1 MKKARTIRPIFR
13 SHRNPERGTSLLEFA
28 LLVPLLT
35 ILLLGVIEVGRFADA
50 ALLVA
55 DAARA
60 GAQYGAQNLT
70 TAADVSGIANAAQQ
84 DVQGNSVL
92 NPVLGTNGLQAP
104 SSLVCRCD
112 GVSEDCG
119 TLSSCTGDGA
129 EYVQVIAS
137 GKFVSLFS
145 FPGLPGG
152 ITLNSTYQIR
162 VPQ

>member
-1 MKKARTIRPIFR
+1 MGHVNRSRPKTHARR
-13 SHRNPERGTSLLEFA
+13 SPERGTSLLEFA
-28 LLVPLLT
+28 LLLPLMT

-70 TAADVSGIANAAQQ
+70 TASDVTGIANAAQQ

-92 NPVLGTNGLQAP
+92 NPVLGANGLQAP

-112 GVSEDCG
+112 GLSEDCG
-119 TLSSCTGDGA
+119 TLSSCTGDAA

-137 GKFVSLFS
+137 GEFVPLFS
-145 FPGLPGG
+145 FSGSPGG